1 MERGQVLAQVPAFPK
16 AVNRAAAPDLE
27 ESAPAAVA
35 GLEVVAALEVVAGDP
50 AAAEEAAVAEVG
62 VRQEGVAEGRQAARQ
77 FPISHIQD

>member
-1 MERGQVLAQVPAFPK
+1 MERGQVLAQVPAFPE

-27 ESAPAAVA
+27 ESAPGAAA
-35 GLEVVAALEVVAGDP
+35 GLEVVAALAVVAGDP
-50 AAAEEAAVAEVG
+50 AAAEEAVAEVG